1 MKNVNQIKKTIINIL
16 TISKNIYNKALLN
29 LRILDSNIQDSQQ
42 ENGQQNNSQKNQ
54 LTELF
59 IYVGILFGLIVII
72 LGGYAIYKYYLEKQA
87 LREILRENQNY
98 NNFLYNSISG
108 ASEQERQVYSFNN
121 NNIYNKY
128 KGSEVESYNQQ
139 NNSFD
144 YNHEERLENIRKKY
158 GNKMLI
164 KILIKQQI
172 EEVIY
177 DKNLGLEY
185 GDNCTICVNNFIENM
200 EIYKTPCEHFFHKDC
215 LNKYLKKLK
224 KKSKLTCPN
233 CNQNLLVN
241 KKFLKLR
248 HENKKINIKNN
259 KITIKNNNLDNF
271 RYDKKDILFDNSNI
285 STNFKN
291 AKKKNNKEN
300 KTILKKDNDE
310 ILIVRKRKVDIVD
323 ITKNVRHSAT
333 VENKYVNIYSPSKS
347 LNIKNKQ
354 LDNNKKEEEISIYDS
369 NNDANEGKKGK
380 ELNDKNVSETNID
393 IFNLN
398 INKDKRNKNDKVKNI
413 FSNIEN
419 EDSKNQNYKELNS
432 KREFIENKMI
442 INLQDNDE
450 SHKS

>member
-16 TISKNIYNKALLN
+16 TISQNIYNKALLN

-248 HENKKINIKNN
+248 HENKKIKIKDN

-310 ILIVRKRKVDIVD
+310 IFIVRKRKVD

-369 NNDANEGKKGK
+369 NNDANEGKKGN
-380 ELNDKNVSETNID
+380 ELNDKNNSETNID

-419 EDSKNQNYKELNS
+419 EDSRNQNYKELNS

>member
-16 TISKNIYNKALLN
+16 TISQNIYNKALLN
-29 LRILDSNIQDSQQ
+29 LRILDSNVQDSQQ

-59 IYVGILFGLIVII
+59 IYVGILFVLIVII

-248 HENKKINIKNN
+248 HENKKINIKDN

-310 ILIVRKRKVDIVD
+310 IFIVRKRKVD

-369 NNDANEGKKGK
+369 NNDANEGKKGN
-380 ELNDKNVSETNID
+380 ELNDKNNSETNID

>member
-16 TISKNIYNKALLN
+16 TISQNIYNKALLN

-59 IYVGILFGLIVII
+59 IYVGILIGLIVII

-248 HENKKINIKNN
+248 HENKKIKIKDN

-310 ILIVRKRKVDIVD
+310 IFIVRKRKVD

-333 VENKYVNIYSPSKS
+333 VENKYVNIYSPSQS
-347 LNIKNKQ
+347 LNKKKKQ
-354 LDNNKKEEEISIYDS
+354 IDNNKKEEEISIYDP
-369 NNDANEGKKGK
+369 NNDANEGKKGN
-380 ELNDKNVSETNID
+380 ELNDKNNSETNID

-442 INLQDNDE
+442 INMQDNDE

>member
-16 TISKNIYNKALLN
+16 TISQNIYNKALIN

-248 HENKKINIKNN
+248 HENKKIKIKDN

-310 ILIVRKRKVDIVD
+310 IFIVRKRKADV
-323 ITKNVRHSAT
+323 TKNVRHSAT
-333 VENKYVNIYSPSKS
+333 VENKYVNIYSPSQS
-347 LNIKNKQ
+347 LNKKNKQ
-354 LDNNKKEEEISIYDS
+354 IDNNKKEEEISIYDS
-369 NNDANEGKKGK
+369 NNDANEGKKGN
-380 ELNDKNVSETNID
+380 ELNDKNNSETNID

>member
-248 HENKKINIKNN
+248 HENKKIKIKDN

-310 ILIVRKRKVDIVD
+310 IFIVRKRKVD

-369 NNDANEGKKGK
+369 NNDANEGKKGN
-380 ELNDKNVSETNID
+380 ELNDKNNSETNID

>member
-16 TISKNIYNKALLN
+16 TISQNIYNKALLN

-310 ILIVRKRKVDIVD
+310 IFIVRKRKVD

-354 LDNNKKEEEISIYDS
+354 IDNNKKEEEISIYDS
-369 NNDANEGKKGK
+369 NNDANEGKKGN
-380 ELNDKNVSETNID
+380 ELNDKNNSETNID

>member
-16 TISKNIYNKALLN
+16 TISQNIYNKALLN
-29 LRILDSNIQDSQQ
+29 LRILDSNVQDSQQ

-248 HENKKINIKNN
+248 HENKKIKIKDN

-310 ILIVRKRKVDIVD
+310 IFIVRKRKVD

-369 NNDANEGKKGK
+369 NNDANEGKKGN

>member
-16 TISKNIYNKALLN
+16 TISKNIYNKALFN

-248 HENKKINIKNN
+248 HENKKIKIKDN

-291 AKKKNNKEN
+291 AKRKNNKEN
-300 KTILKKDNDE
+300 KVILKKDNDE
-310 ILIVRKRKVDIVD
+310 IFIVRKRKVD

-369 NNDANEGKKGK
+369 NNDANEGKKGN
-380 ELNDKNVSETNID
+380 ELNDKNNSETNID

>member
-144 YNHEERLENIRKKY
+144 YNHEERLENIRKNY

-172 EEVIY
+172 EQVIY

-310 ILIVRKRKVDIVD
+310 IFIVRKRKVD

-347 LNIKNKQ
+347 LNMKNKQ
-354 LDNNKKEEEISIYDS
+354 MDNNKKEDEISIYDS
-369 NNDANEGKKGK
+369 NNDANEGKKGN
-380 ELNDKNVSETNID
+380 ELNDKNNSETNID

-419 EDSKNQNYKELNS
+419 EDSKNQNHKEPNS

>member
-16 TISKNIYNKALLN
+16 TISKNIYNKALFN

-248 HENKKINIKNN
+248 HENKKIKIKDN

-300 KTILKKDNDE
+300 KAILKKDNDE
-310 ILIVRKRKVDIVD
+310 IFIVRKRKVD

-347 LNIKNKQ
+347 LNMKNKQ
-354 LDNNKKEEEISIYDS
+354 IDNNKKEDEISIYDS
-369 NNDANEGKKGK
+369 NNDANEGKKGN
-380 ELNDKNVSETNID
+380 ELNDKNNSETNID

>member
-1 MKNVNQIKKTIINIL
+1 MKNVNQIKKAIINIL
-16 TISKNIYNKALLN
+16 TISQNIYNKALLN

-248 HENKKINIKNN
+248 HENKKIKIKDN

-310 ILIVRKRKVDIVD
+310 IFIVRKRKVD

-354 LDNNKKEEEISIYDS
+354 IDNNKKEEEISIYDS
-369 NNDANEGKKGK
+369 NNDANEGKKGN
-380 ELNDKNVSETNID
+380 ELNDKNNSETNID

>member
-16 TISKNIYNKALLN
+16 TISQNIYNKALLN

-248 HENKKINIKNN
+248 HENKKIKIKDN

-291 AKKKNNKEN
+291 AKKKNNKKN

-310 ILIVRKRKVDIVD
+310 IFIVRKRKVD

-369 NNDANEGKKGK
+369 NNDANEGKKGN

>member
-1 MKNVNQIKKTIINIL
+1 MKNVNQIKKIIINIL
-16 TISKNIYNKALLN
+16 TISQNIYNKALLN
-29 LRILDSNIQDSQQ
+29 LRILDSNIQGSQQ

-248 HENKKINIKNN
+248 HENKKIKIKDN

-310 ILIVRKRKVDIVD
+310 IFIVRKRKVD

-369 NNDANEGKKGK
+369 NNDANEGKKGN

>member
-16 TISKNIYNKALLN
+16 TISQNIYNKALLN

-271 RYDKKDILFDNSNI
+271 RYNKKDILFDNSNI

-300 KTILKKDNDE
+300 KAILKKDNDE
-310 ILIVRKRKVDIVD
+310 IFIVRKRKVD

-333 VENKYVNIYSPSKS
+333 VENKYVNIYSPSQS
-347 LNIKNKQ
+347 LNKKKKQ
-354 LDNNKKEEEISIYDS
+354 VDNNKKEDEISIYDS
-369 NNDANEGKKGK
+369 NNDANEGKKGN

>member
-16 TISKNIYNKALLN
+16 TISQNIYNKALLN

-172 EEVIY
+172 EQVIY

-248 HENKKINIKNN
+248 HENKKIKIKDN

-310 ILIVRKRKVDIVD
+310 IFIVRKRKVD

-369 NNDANEGKKGK
+369 NNDANEGKKGN

>member
-1 MKNVNQIKKTIINIL
+1 MKNVNQIKKAIINIL
-16 TISKNIYNKALLN
+16 TISQNIYNKALLN

-248 HENKKINIKNN
+248 HENKKIKIKDN

-310 ILIVRKRKVDIVD
+310 IFIVRKRKVD

-369 NNDANEGKKGK
+369 NNDANEGKKGN

>member
-1 MKNVNQIKKTIINIL
+1 MKNVNQIKKAIVNIL
-16 TISKNIYNKALLN
+16 TISQNIYNKALLN

-98 NNFLYNSISG
+98 NNFLNNSISG

-172 EEVIY
+172 EQVIY
-177 DKNLGLEY
+177 DNNLGLEY

-248 HENKKINIKNN
+248 HENKKIKIKDN

-310 ILIVRKRKVDIVD
+310 IFIVRKRKVD

-369 NNDANEGKKGK
+369 NNDANEGKKGN
-380 ELNDKNVSETNID
+380 ELNDKNNSETNID

>member
-248 HENKKINIKNN
+248 HENKKIKIKDN

-310 ILIVRKRKVDIVD
+310 IFIVRKRKVD

-369 NNDANEGKKGK
+369 NNDANEGKKGN

>member
-16 TISKNIYNKALLN
+16 TISQNIYNKALLN

-200 EIYKTPCEHFFHKDC
+200 EIYRTPCEHFFHKDC

-248 HENKKINIKNN
+248 HENKKIKIKDN

-310 ILIVRKRKVDIVD
+310 IFIVRKRKVDV
-323 ITKNVRHSAT
+323 TKNVRHSAT